1 MFPVASSLTFWA
13 CDDGTFDFLLVLFIL
28 YMNNTCKLEAREG
41 SRENTSLPSAR
52 LMMFNSPSHFPSR
65 SHFPALSSSAPHP
78 IGRCES
84 LFHTGQERIFKK
96 ITIIVIS

>member
-13 CDDGTFDFLLVLFIL
+13 CDGGTFDFLLVLFIL

-52 LMMFNSPSHFPSR
+52 LMMSNSPSHFPSR
-65 SHFPALSSSAPHP
+65 SHFPALSSSAPTP
-78 IGRCES
+78 SEDANPYFTRVKRGFLKR
-84 LFHTGQERIFKK
+84 
-96 ITIIVIS
+96 